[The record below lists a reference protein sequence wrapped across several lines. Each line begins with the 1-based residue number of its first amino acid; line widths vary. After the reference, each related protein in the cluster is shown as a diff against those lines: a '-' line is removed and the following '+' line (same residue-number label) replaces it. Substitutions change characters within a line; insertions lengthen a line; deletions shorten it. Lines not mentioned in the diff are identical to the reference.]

1 MRNGLKTRLIPI
13 LLINNGVLVRS
24 RSFDFYQVTG
34 NPFDQVDR
42 FNKWNVDELIYLDI
56 SRKGQFNVEEFDAV
70 IGSTSSK
77 KKHYDYIPKTIYE
90 FISYLSH
97 RCFMPLSFGG
107 GLTNVDQIQKVLA
120 SGADKFVINTAAF
133 DTPKLI
139 TRCAK
144 QFGSQ
149 SVIVS
154 IDCKETENGYEVL
167 TEGGQKPTGITPL
180 EWAVEAQAL
189 GAGEVLVNSID
200 RDGLGNGYDANLC
213 KPIVDTL
220 TIPVIICGGVGKVE
234 HFSLGYNEIRPHA
247 LAAANIFQFIEHSD
261 KIIKKHLSQNAVNIR
276 R

>member
-1 MRNGLKTRLIPI
+1 
-13 LLINNGVLVRS
+13 
-24 RSFDFYQVTG
+24 
-34 NPFDQVDR
+34 
-42 FNKWNVDELIYLDI
+42 
-56 SRKGQFNVEEFDAV
+56 
-70 IGSTSSK
+70 
-77 KKHYDYIPKTIYE
+77 
-90 FISYLSH
+90 
-97 RCFMPLSFGG
+97 MPLSFGG

-120 SGADKFVINTAAF
+120 SGADKFVINTVAF
-133 DTPKLI
+133 DTPELI

-180 EWAVEAQAL
+180 EWALEAQAL